1 MSRRKRR
8 REMQMTSTNAKTTE
22 NRSTENPPP
31 EATAM
36 ADVLRRAAGLYLWVA
51 LFLAAPVGLTRDFAG
66 AGALLA
72 AYVGFVALTGAAV
85 WKIGAEWTDLGRVRD
100 HPAFLPG
107 ALLLSGPLALALGV
121 FVTGEPTASRPGDYT
136 WNTTAILLGTA
147 ILVSGF
153 LALFA
158 RLWERG
164 GRPLVVLGASGLLV
178 GSALFVANLAFRYS
192 VVAAGAAGLQAGAE
206 DRAWVAHEYLGGLQ
220 GEPSWMELLLVWTD
234 VLQLAFVSLA
244 YLAAAAFGAALVR
257 VGWLGK
263 VGGGVFVCL
272 NLALTLLVV
281 AGLFLAGGGST
292 AAAWLVFVLTIPFM
306 AFFLPYFLGL
316 ALISRSGRGERGAG
330 VRA

>member
-1 MSRRKRR
+1 
-8 REMQMTSTNAKTTE
+8 MTAKKTMEDRATGSLAAETTA
-22 NRSTENPPP
+22 R
-31 EATAM
+31 AG
-36 ADVLRRAAGLYLWVA
+36 VLRRAARLYLWAA
-51 LFLAAPVGLTRDFAG
+51 LFLAAPVGMTRDLAG

-72 AYVGFVALTGAAV
+72 AYAGFVALTGAAV
-85 WKIGAEWTDLGRVRD
+85 WKIGAERTVLGRARE

-107 ALLLSGPLALALGV
+107 VLLLAGPLALALGA
-121 FVTGEPTASRPGDYT
+121 FVTGEPTASRPADYL

-164 GRPLVVLGASGLLV
+164 GRPLLVLGAAGLLV

-192 VVAAGAAGLQAGAE
+192 VVAAGAAGLQAGVE

-244 YLAAAAFGAALVR
+244 YLAAAAYGSALVR

-263 VGGGVFVCL
+263 VGGGLFVGL
-272 NLALTLLVV
+272 NLALALLV
-281 AGLFLAGGGST
+281 ATGLFLAGGGGT

-306 AFFLPYFLGL
+306 AFILPYFLGL
-316 ALISRSGRGERGAG
+316 ALIRRSGRGERGAG
-330 VRA
+330 VRT